1 MERYNKTVE
10 TATNSLEGM
19 TNPWDKQISTYLG
32 FLHST
37 NNDNQLRAEAA
48 ITTYHDL
55 FAIPIHIDNPLSTNA
70 EVVKQYIGE
79 SLFNYARDVS
89 AALEQPSSSLS
100 SFSNSLRNQYLAA
113 LEVAQ
118 FVDCGLT
125 HFLEAQNIDELHDIL
140 SVKSRM
146 QDAIGLFLHALEK
159 NRFCQRSDLQQS
171 VEYTLLRLI
180 RVSLLKWMETQF
192 DNPDPQQHAVNTLL
206 LNITSSPKL
215 LLNAEDIR
223 QIFHFNPESLKT
235 DQLPP
240 LQLAS
245 SIKRKLTSVDQS
257 FR

>member
-180 RVSLLKWMETQF
+180 RVSLLVRILSDLNDFTHTNTHRSGWRLSLTTQTPNNMLSILF
-192 DNPDPQQHAVNTLL
+192 FSTLPQVQNYC
-206 LNITSSPKL
+206 
-215 LLNAEDIR
+215 
-223 QIFHFNPESLKT
+223 
-235 DQLPP
+235 
-240 LQLAS
+240 
-245 SIKRKLTSVDQS
+245 
-257 FR
+257 